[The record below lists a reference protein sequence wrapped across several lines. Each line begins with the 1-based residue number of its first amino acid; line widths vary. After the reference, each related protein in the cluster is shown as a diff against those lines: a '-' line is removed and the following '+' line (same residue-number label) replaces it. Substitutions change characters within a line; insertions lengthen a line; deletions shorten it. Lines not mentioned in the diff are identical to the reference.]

1 MALNR
6 ERLQGD
12 ALVGAANQSVGA
24 EADDNRRLRRNAAVI
39 AGKIT
44 GAQRPPVR
52 QTAQTISPPVVAPT
66 SMPSLEIDWS
76 DQIATVKL
84 TRAEIKASKPYHRR
98 DTVDGAFD
106 DMALLTSNMNW
117 IAPL

>member
-1 MALNR
+1 
-6 ERLQGD
+6 
-12 ALVGAANQSVGA
+12 
-24 EADDNRRLRRNAAVI
+24 
-39 AGKIT
+39 
-44 GAQRPPVR
+44 
-52 QTAQTISPPVVAPT
+52 
-66 SMPSLEIDWS
+66 MPSLEIDWS